1 MTENLNTGGSLRQ
14 IILPYPDF
22 ELGEIID
29 PYEHNANNSEMIIK
43 INEMVTV
50 LNSFINGEAN
60 TSLSAMAIFMP
71 GVEPIEGTDLETF
84 LRRLVGAIRST
95 EPNNSGAHF
104 VQSAKI
110 EGLPG
115 SNVWQQ
121 VAFLSEMVTGIDAET
136 GQPIDQNEDQETTLS
151 GKLEKLL
158 HDFALHVSGSDH
170 DLRYYT
176 KEEIDNMLLQYLKKD
191 GDFLG
196 TWQGMTLQR
205 VLSATGTGFGM
216 IEVLNED
223 PINPEVG
230 RIWINTQQFW
240 DNPFQPEPTE
250 PEEGDEGQ

>member
-14 IILPYPDF
+14 IILPYPNF

-43 INEMVTV
+43 INEMVSV

-60 TSLSAMAIFMP
+60 TSLSAMAVNMP
-71 GVEPIEGTDLETF
+71 GVDPIEGTDLETF

-95 EPNNSGAHF
+95 EPGDSGAHF

-115 SNVWQQ
+115 ENIWEQIS
-121 VAFLSEMVTGIDAET
+121 FLSEMVTGINSET
-136 GQPIDQNEDQETTLS
+136 GETIDDEAGQDTTLQ
-151 GKLEKLL
+151 GKIEHLL
-158 HDFALHVSGSDH
+158 RDFALHVSGSDH

-196 TWQGMTLQR
+196 TWQGMTLKR

-216 IEVLNED
+216 IEILNQD
-223 PINPEVG
+223 PINPEPG
-230 RIWINTQQFW
+230 RIWIITDQFI
-240 DNPFQPEPTE
+240 DNPFAPEPE
-250 PEEGDEGQ
+250 IPEEGDGE